1 MSFNIR
7 NITKS
12 SDTQLHA
19 DFSSQ
24 YHASLIFARYEL
36 QYAFQDTDLP
46 LDERR
51 EGAKQSKN
59 KELSRFLYS
68 TRGYSVDLTFDR
80 WGLPPI

>member
-1 MSFNIR
+1 M
-7 NITKS
+7 
-12 SDTQLHA
+12 A
-19 DFSSQ
+19 DE
-24 YHASLIFARYEL
+24 HLL

-46 LDERR
+46 LNERR

-80 WGLPPI
+80 WGLPPVQHSNPRLVAHSHRHGQESREDRGFQTL